1 MAART
6 ARCAVLHAAHVVWIC
21 VGLLQ
26 HITRAAQAQIFNICV
41 KLQIFK
47 GRAGRFGAVNE
58 HHILRK
64 YTFEL
69 SQIRFS

>member
-41 KLQIFK
+41 DHERATALPKGCDLRPLKLVFS
-47 GRAGRFGAVNE
+47 
-58 HHILRK
+58 
-64 YTFEL
+64 L
-69 SQIRFS
+69 S